1 MHNAVMIY
9 PDKKGGP
16 GTSGKVPGFMKKK
29 KNSVRLIY
37 IRYYEVSYLF
47 LNFDYSIKVSCD
59 RGVKQK

>member
-37 IRYYEVSYLF
+37 VRYL
-47 LNFDYSIKVSCD
+47 
-59 RGVKQK
+59 